1 MQLWLVISLIFKCN
15 ISGHSVLIQELSLAS
30 LGSHK
35 GEPDAAKLRA
45 NADANHTCAK
55 FCEKKFWQIFFF

>member
-30 LGSHK
+30 LGSRK
-35 GEPDAAKLRA
+35 EEPDATELRA
-45 NADANHTCAK
+45 NTDANHTCAK
-55 FCEKKFWQIFFF
+55 FVEKIS